1 MIIID
6 SRSSTP
12 IYQQI
17 VDGIKEN
24 ILKGIIQPGD
34 RLPSVR
40 EMSSMITA
48 NPNTVSRA
56 YSELERQKV
65 IETIRGKGTYVTS
78 NYKPKVEEERMEIL
92 KEDIKKIVVEA
103 HYMGLK
109 KDDLVKLMDEIFNN
123 LDGTQLTSTNNIE
136 KK

>member
-1 MIIID
+1 MINID
-6 SRSSTP
+6 NKSNVP

-17 VDGIKEN
+17 VDQIKEE
-24 ILKGIIQPGD
+24 ILKGILQSGD

-40 EMSSMITA
+40 EMSSRITA

-78 NYKPKVEEERMEIL
+78 DYKPIMEVERMENL
-92 KEDIKKIVVEA
+92 KDNIKKIIVEA
-103 HYMGLK
+103 KYMGISKEKVMDMVNSIYESIGSDSFDDKYSK
-109 KDDLVKLMDEIFNN
+109 K
-123 LDGTQLTSTNNIE
+123 
-136 KK
+136 